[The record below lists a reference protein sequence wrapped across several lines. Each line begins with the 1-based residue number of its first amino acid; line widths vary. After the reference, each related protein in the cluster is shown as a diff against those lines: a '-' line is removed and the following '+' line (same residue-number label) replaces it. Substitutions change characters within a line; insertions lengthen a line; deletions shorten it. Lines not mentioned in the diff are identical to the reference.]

1 MAGLDDCVRVSVWVA
16 GGGGDVQERRDS
28 TVSAAALGRPW
39 DGRSLLTKAPE
50 EFAAFVLPP
59 SQTGWVNQESTN
71 MWKTF

>member
-1 MAGLDDCVRVSVWVA
+1 M
-16 GGGGDVQERRDS
+16 
-28 TVSAAALGRPW
+28 TVSECLCGWGEVEEMCRRGETVQFLQPPW